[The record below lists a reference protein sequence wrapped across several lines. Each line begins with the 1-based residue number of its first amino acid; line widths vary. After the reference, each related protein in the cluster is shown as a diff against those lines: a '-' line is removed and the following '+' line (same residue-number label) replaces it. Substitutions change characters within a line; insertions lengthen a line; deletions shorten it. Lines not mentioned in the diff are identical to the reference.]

1 MELFGSDTFHLCH
14 NDVDSIGFDMVGTLK
29 ELFSMMLYYL
39 MMGIVLIL
47 FVFALLGLMLIDF
60 VMDTFTKITRSFKKH
75 D

>member
-1 MELFGSDTFHLCH
+1 MELFGSDPFHLCR

>member
-1 MELFGSDTFHLCH
+1 
-14 NDVDSIGFDMVGTLK
+14 
-29 ELFSMMLYYL
+29 MMLYYL

-47 FVFALLGLMLIDF
+47 FVFALVGLMLIDF

>member
-1 MELFGSDTFHLCH
+1 MELSRSNPFHIWC
-14 NDVDSIGFDMVGTLK
+14 DDADSIRTDMVGSLK